1 MSTRPLQALFDRLS
15 LPAQLLLAGI
25 GTSLLT
31 AGVVHFVW
39 EPGAAVVG
47 AVAGGAALASAV
59 SAAFA
64 WRVARSTLQL
74 AQAARSLARDDALLH
89 GQLPYKSATAE
100 LHEATHALRRLLD
113 HARQRLAAMQ
123 AMNTAL
129 GLNLQSRTQELSSLQ
144 DLSIGL
150 AQQGDIGTLV
160 GEALN
165 ALQATV
171 DYSSASVWA
180 RVGLQPLQ
188 PVVLLGYRSTEQA
201 IAGMGLSDLT
211 GLRLSRANL
220 QRYEQIEEDRQPLI
234 ENHPRQGLLNWL
246 WAMVTDDART
256 SALYRSTKAWM
267 AVPLQVRQRV
277 LGVLRVDHGE
287 AGHFDEARVRLLT
300 AVASQTALALR
311 HAQLS
316 AQERDL
322 AIMGERNR
330 IARELHDAV
339 SQTLFAANLLAGTLA
354 RSAGLDEASRGQVAM
369 LEKLNRSALAEMRM
383 LMFEL
388 RPDALAGAR
397 LSDLLHQAV
406 EALAGRTEMQVS
418 TALQADNGPP
428 LAQRLQLYRIA
439 QTALSNIARHSAAH
453 HVLVGWAVH
462 QPGHG
467 RLTITDDGCGFDPQ
481 AERPGHFGVANM
493 RQRAAELGAELSIT
507 SAPGN
512 GTAIQ
517 LDLDWDP
524 S

>member
-1 MSTRPLQALFDRLS
+1 MPTRPLQPLFDRLS
-15 LPAQLLLAGI
+15 MPAQLLLAGA
-25 GTSLLT
+25 GTSLLA
-31 AGVVHFVW
+31 AGGVHLLW
-39 EPGAAVVG
+39 SPGAAVVG
-47 AVAGGAALASAV
+47 AAAAGAALASVVLTAL
-59 SAAFA
+59 A
-64 WRVARSTLQL
+64 WRVARSTLDL
-74 AQAARSLARDDALLH
+74 AHAARSLARDDALLN

-100 LHEATHALRRLLD
+100 LHEATYALRRLLD
-113 HARQRLAAMQ
+113 HARQRLLSLQ
-123 AMNTAL
+123 AVNAAL
-129 GLNLQSRTQELSSLQ
+129 GMNLQSRTQELTSLQ

-180 RVGLQPLQ
+180 RVGLQPQQ

-201 IAGMGLSDLT
+201 IAGVGLSDLT
-211 GLRLSRANL
+211 GLRLSRTNL
-220 QRYEQIEEDRQPLI
+220 QRYEQMESDRLPVV

-267 AVPLQVRQRV
+267 AVPLQVRERV
-277 LGVLRVDHGE
+277 LGVLRVDHGQ
-287 AGHFDEARVRLLT
+287 AGHFDEPRVRLLT
-300 AVASQTALALR
+300 AVASQTALAMR

-322 AIMGERNR
+322 AVMSERNR

-339 SQTLFAANLLAGTLA
+339 SQTLFAANLLAGTMA
-354 RSAGLDEASRGQVAM
+354 RSAGLDEAGRGQAAL

-397 LSDLLHQAV
+397 LSDLLQQAV

-418 TALQADNGPP
+418 TALQADGGPP
-428 LAQRLQLYRIA
+428 LAQRVQIYRIA
-439 QTALSNIARHSAAH
+439 QTALSNVARHSGARQ
-453 HVLVGWAVH
+453 VFVGWAVH
-462 QPGHG
+462 KPGHG
-467 RLTITDDGCGFDPQ
+467 RLTITDDGCGFDPH
-481 AERPGHFGVANM
+481 ADRPGHFGVANM
-493 RQRAAELGAELSIT
+493 RQRAAELGAVLVIT
-507 SAPGN
+507 SAPGT
-512 GTAIQ
+512 GTA
-517 LDLDWDP
+517 LELELDWDP
-524 S
+524 P